1 MSRHNKVNKDAYVQR
16 GRLTPDE
23 MAQERMKQA
32 QVSGRAKGKEN
43 VIGKAPSRPD
53 VIGRE
58 VIEKE
63 NATAKAPSRPG
74 ERGSTRRRN
83 EREE

>member
-32 QVSGRAKGKEN
+32 QASGRAKEN
-43 VIGKAPSRPD
+43 VIGK
-53 VIGRE
+53 I
-58 VIEKE
+58 
-63 NATAKAPSRPG
+63 PSRPG
-74 ERGSTRRRN
+74 ERGSTPRRN